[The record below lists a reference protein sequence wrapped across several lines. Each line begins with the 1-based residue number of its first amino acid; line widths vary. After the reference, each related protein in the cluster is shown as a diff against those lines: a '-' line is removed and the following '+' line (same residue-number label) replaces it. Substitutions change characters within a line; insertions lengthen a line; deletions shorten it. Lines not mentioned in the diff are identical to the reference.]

1 MIYWRDKRSQKDQA
15 EKLENVYSNKDGLNR
30 RAFGLFPQPKDS
42 KPVRIDLSTNVNFQK
57 FIVALEGQEET
68 TCVRLISPS
77 RKVRAAALIL
87 RGRVLGC
94 IYGRDEQDQLLGQ
107 EAYRR
112 MTAEM
117 LLDDIIVDSYKID
130 DKTAIA
136 SSAMFHGELF
146 SAPSTMTSDE
156 VFKFALKNLLDTKM
170 PGTILINEMDATKA
184 VLYTFKGK
192 VHGLFSFTDGWLEP
206 SVEAAEE
213 LLRNTSANYSV
224 QASKLLCA
232 NIFELKQF
240 SFSMT
245 GLGDSVKDVKQ
256 YQSLSLNYDE
266 LANLDKKNKDSLSK
280 ALSESKEHRAD
291 QNKPPK
297 PFKFGMDP

>member
-1 MIYWRDKRSQKDQA
+1 MFYWRDKRSQKDQA
-15 EKLENVYSNKDGLNR
+15 DKLENVYSNKDGLNR
-30 RAFGLFPQPKDS
+30 RAFGLFPQPKEA
-42 KPVRIDLSTNVNFQK
+42 KPQRIDLSSNVNFQK
-57 FIVALEGQEET
+57 FIVDLEGQEET

-94 IYGRDEQDQLLGQ
+94 IYGKDEEDQLLGQ
-107 EAYRR
+107 EAYKK
-112 MTAEM
+112 MTGEM
-117 LLDDIIVDSYKID
+117 LLDDIIVDAYKID

-146 SAPSTMTSDE
+146 SAPSTMTPAE
-156 VFKFALKNLLDTKM
+156 VFHFSLKHLLDTKM
-170 PGTILINEMDATKA
+170 PGTILINESFATKA
-184 VLYTFKGK
+184 VIYTFKGK
-192 VHGLFSFTDGWLEP
+192 VHGLFSFSDGWQEP
-206 SVEAAEE
+206 TIERAEE
-213 LLRNTSANYSV
+213 ILQTAANYSV

-266 LANLDKKNKDSLSK
+266 LANLDKKNKDSLAK
-280 ALSESKEHRAD
+280 ALSESREHRD
-291 QNKPPK
+291 QKTVPPK
-297 PFKFGMDP
+297 PFKLGME